1 LQANSLGAQLEQK
14 TQAIRERNLDGTL
27 ESQLSDMQRMQV
39 CAIYYIACARLLSEI
54 VRHTCRLQSLTVEIC
69 CFSMPEELCVK

>member
-39 CAIYYIACARLLSEI
+39 CAIDFIACARLLSET
-54 VRHTCRLQSLTVEIC
+54 VRHTCRLQSLTVEM
-69 CFSMPEELCVK
+69 CFFPWRRKCA